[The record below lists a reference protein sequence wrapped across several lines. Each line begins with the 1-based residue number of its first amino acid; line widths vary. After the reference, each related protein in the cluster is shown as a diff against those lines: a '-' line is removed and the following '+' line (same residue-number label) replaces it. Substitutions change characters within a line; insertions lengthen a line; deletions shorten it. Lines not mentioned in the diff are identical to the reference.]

1 VAKNPKMN
9 KAVEKYLA
17 YLLARGYSL
26 SLRETLV
33 YSLEKLTLYLR
44 EAFGIEHWREVETKH
59 LDSFALYMRRDYKT
73 KKLKN
78 LKESTVNNILSRVR
92 SFFEWQSKNGLLLIN
107 PAEDI
112 RPIRVIETLPKII
125 SEQEMTRLIEMPDLE
140 KSIGIRDRAIMET
153 LYATGIRHRELHRL
167 NLYDLDL
174 RSRRLTVIQGKNRR
188 DRIVPLTENA
198 VFWLNEYLNKSRS
211 ELIRKAYSKK
221 AKQRGEPMPPPTQAL
236 WLSNIGKRLSYSS
249 IDQNISKYARLAEIE
264 TIKVNVHSFRHCCAS
279 HLLANGAD
287 IRHIQKL
294 LGHRNLEATQIYLHL
309 QVEDLRKAT
318 EKLKK

>member
-1 VAKNPKMN
+1 V
-9 KAVEKYLA
+9 
-17 YLLARGYSL
+17 ARGYSS
-26 SLRETLV
+26 SLRETLR
-33 YSLEKLTLYLR
+33 YALEKLTLYLR
-44 EAFGIEHWREVETKH
+44 EAFGIEHWREVETRH
-59 LDSFALYMRRDYKT
+59 LDSFALYLRRDYKT

-92 SFFEWQSKNGLLLIN
+92 SFFEWQTKNGLLLIN

-112 RPIRVIETLPKII
+112 CPIRIEEKLPKVI
-125 SEQEMTRLIEMPDLE
+125 SEKEMERLIETPDTD

-153 LYATGIRHRELHRL
+153 LYATGIRHAELYRL
-167 NLYDLDL
+167 NLYDIDL
-174 RSRRLTVIQGKNRR
+174 NQRRLTVWQGKNRR

-198 VFWLNEYLNKSRS
+198 THWLGEYLSKARS

-221 AKQRGEPMPPPTQAL
+221 AKQRGELPPTPTQAL
-236 WLSNIGKRLSYSS
+236 WLSYTGKRLSYSS
-249 IDQNISKYARLAEIE
+249 IDQNISKYARLAEIK

-279 HLLANGAD
+279 HLLAHGAD

-309 QVEDLRKAT
+309 QVEDVRRAT

>member
-1 VAKNPKMN
+1 MT
-9 KAVEKYLA
+9 KAIEKYLA
-17 YLLARGYSL
+17 YLTARGYSS

-33 YSLEKLTLYLR
+33 YALEKLTLYLR
-44 EAFGIEHWREVETKH
+44 EGWNIEHWREVETKH
-59 LDSFALYMRRDYKT
+59 LDNFALYLRRDYKT
-73 KKLKN
+73 RKLKN
-78 LKESTVNNILSRVR
+78 LKESTVNNILSRIR

-112 RPIRVIETLPKII
+112 RPIRVPERLPKII
-125 SEQEMTRLIEMPDLE
+125 SEKEMERLIETPDTE

-153 LYATGIRHRELHRL
+153 LYATGIRHNELYNL
-167 NLYDLDL
+167 DLYDADL
-174 RSRRLTVIQGKNRR
+174 SRKRLTIRQGKNRR

-198 VFWLNEYLNKSRS
+198 THWLNQYLDKSRS

-221 AKQRGEPMPPPTQAL
+221 AKQRGEPMPNPTQAL
-236 WLSNIGKRLSYSS
+236 WLSYTGKRLCYSS
-249 IDQNISKYARLAEIE
+249 IDQNISKYAKLAEIK
-264 TIKVNVHSFRHCCAS
+264 INIHSFRHCCAS
-279 HLLANGAD
+279 HLLKNGAD

-309 QVEDLRKAT
+309 EVEDLRKAT